1 MLLKKS
7 VQGDFLQSNILLKK
21 FRKGVPQKKKK
32 VKLLK
37 SC

>member
-32 VKLLK
+32 
-37 SC
+37 